1 MPLEDYTHI
10 LSELRRK
17 LFYIVALFG
26 AGTIFSFPYMGDI
39 IKKIEYDMFYKLSL
53 PGNPGASGQL
63 VEIAGNLSR
72 ISKELTVNNPAI
84 AQNLTKISGDIF
96 NISQNISP
104 YKPTIIYLTPLEVLM
119 LEFKMSLIFG
129 IIIVS
134 PLIIYYAY
142 KGLKGRFTKLVPFKK
157 SSIIPIVLAAAVLF
171 LLGAAYSYFIMLP
184 FFLSYVYQ
192 DAISLGINAT
202 FSIYE
207 FVYFIVLTTVIL
219 GFAFELPLIMT
230 MLVRAGIT
238 TRQTFAYYRRHA
250 YIVLLVV
257 AAWVTPDPTMFSQIM
272 MMLPFVILYEVSL
285 IVLRLTGK

>member
-17 LFYIVALFG
+17 LFYIAALFG

-39 IKKIEYDMFYKLSL
+39 INKIKSDMYLNFNLPDKL
-53 PGNPGASGQL
+53 NASKQL
-63 VEIAGNLSR
+63 IGISHNLSVV
-72 ISKELTVNNPAI
+72 SSQLASNNSILAH
-84 AQNLTKISGDIF
+84 NLTKISVDLL
-96 NISQNISP
+96 NISQNLNQEP
-104 YKPTIIYLTPLEVLM
+104 FVYLTPLEPIM

-129 IIIVS
+129 ILIAS
-134 PLIIYYAY
+134 PLIIYYVY
-142 KGLKGRFTKLVPFKK
+142 KGLKGRFTNIIPFKK
-157 SSIIPIVLAAAVLF
+157 SSVISIVLAAIVLF
-171 LLGAAYSYFIMLP
+171 LLGMAYSYYIMLP
-184 FFLSYVYQ
+184 FFLKYVYQ
-192 DAISLGINAT
+192 DAMNLGINAT
-202 FSIYE
+202 FSIGE

-250 YIVLLVV
+250 YIILLVI

>member
-1 MPLEDYTHI
+1 MPLEDFPRI
-10 LSELRRK
+10 LAELRRK
-17 LFYIVALFG
+17 LFYIAALFV
-26 AGTIFSFPYMGDI
+26 AGTIFSFQYMGDI

-53 PGNPGASGQL
+53 PDNPGASGQL
-63 VEIAGNLSR
+63 VEISGNLSR
-72 ISKELTVNNPAI
+72 ISKELTINNPAI
-84 AQNLTKISGDIF
+84 AQNLTKISGDIL
-96 NISQNISP
+96 NISQNINLH
-104 YKPTIIYLTPLEVLM
+104 KPTIIYLTPMEVLM

-129 IIIVS
+129 IIIAS

-142 KGLKGRFTKLVPFKK
+142 KGLKGRFTNIIPFKK
-157 SSIIPIVLAAAVLF
+157 SSVILIILAAIVLF
-171 LLGAAYSYFIMLP
+171 LLGMAYSYFIMLP
-184 FFLSYVYQ
+184 FFLKYVYQ
-192 DAISLGINAT
+192 DAMSLGINAT

-230 MLVRAGIT
+230 MLVRTGIT

-250 YIVLLVV
+250 YIILLVI

-285 IVLRLTGK
+285 IVLRFTGK

>member
-1 MPLEDYTHI
+1 MPLEDFPRI
-10 LSELRRK
+10 LAELRRK
-17 LFYIVALFG
+17 LFYIAALFG

-39 IKKIEYDMFYKLSL
+39 IKKIEYDMFYKFSQ
-53 PGNPGASGQL
+53 PDNPGASGQL

-72 ISKELTVNNPAI
+72 ISKEITVNNPVI
-84 AQNLTKISGDIF
+84 AQNLTKISVDIV
-96 NISQNISP
+96 NISQNIAP
-104 YKPTIIYLTPLEVLM
+104 QKPTLIYLTPLEVLM

-129 IIIVS
+129 ILIAS

-142 KGLKGRFTKLVPFKK
+142 KGLRGRVTNIIPFKM
-157 SSIIPIVLAAAVLF
+157 SSAIPIVLAATVLF

-192 DAISLGINAT
+192 DAMSLGINAT

-250 YIVLLVV
+250 YIILLVI

-285 IVLRLTGK
+285 IVLRFTGK

>member
-1 MPLEDYTHI
+1 MPLEDFPRI
-10 LSELRRK
+10 LAELRRK
-17 LFYIVALFG
+17 LFYIVALFV
-26 AGTIFSFPYMGDI
+26 AGTIFSFQYTEDI

-53 PGNPGASGQL
+53 SDNPGASGQL
-63 VEIAGNLSR
+63 VEISGNLSR
-72 ISKELTVNNPAI
+72 ISKELTTNNPAI
-84 AQNLTKISGDIF
+84 AQNLTKISGDIL
-96 NISQNISP
+96 NISQNINLH
-104 YKPTIIYLTPLEVLM
+104 KPTIIYLTPLEVLM
-119 LEFKMSLIFG
+119 LEFKMSIIFG
-129 IIIVS
+129 IIIAS

-142 KGLKGRFTKLVPFKK
+142 KGLKGRFTNIIPFKK
-157 SSIIPIVLAAAVLF
+157 SSVIPIILVAIVLF
-171 LLGAAYSYFIMLP
+171 LLGMAYSYLIMLP

-192 DAISLGINAT
+192 DAMSLGINAT

-250 YIVLLVV
+250 YIILLVI